1 MCSPQHRS
9 QGRVIVEVSRMKSR
23 MKCGLFVPRR
33 GGDHSS
39 RGLAFVTVL
48 AASLAF
54 CVQAQA
60 ELLVSR
66 YSVNLGGVRMGEAVL
81 HATIDA
87 KHYKVEISADVGTLL
102 NNTKFQ
108 GEASGSRAGVK
119 LSPRYYKLITS
130 DGQESAI
137 DFEAK
142 SPDKKKENPLRGV
155 LDPLSALLAAS
166 IRPSAANA
174 SPCDKVLTVLMS
186 RAKIDA
192 SLQPLQEEHD
202 PRLVS
207 CRVRFTPSENSTANA
222 AQLQQVQWDV
232 YFQRLNKP
240 EMWLVEQLSLPTDLG
255 PVTINRVE
263 TAISGS

>member
-1 MCSPQHRS
+1 M
-9 QGRVIVEVSRMKSR
+9 I
-23 MKCGLFVPRR
+23 
-33 GGDHSS
+33 
-39 RGLAFVTVL
+39 
-48 AASLAF
+48 
-54 CVQAQA
+54 
-60 ELLVSR
+60 SR
-66 YSVNLGGVRMGEAVL
+66 YSVNLGGVRMGEAVV
-81 HATIDA
+81 HTTIDA
-87 KHYKVEISADVGTLL
+87 KRYKVEISADVGTLL

-108 GEASGSRAGVK
+108 GEASGSRSGLK
-119 LSPRYYKLITS
+119 LSPQYYKLITS

-142 SPDKKKENPLRGV
+142 SPDKKKANPLQGV

-174 SPCDKVLTVLMS
+174 SPCGKVLTVLMS

-207 CRVRFTPSENSTANA
+207 CKVLFTPNANSAANNA
-222 AQLQQVQWDV
+222 APLQPVQWEV
-232 YFQRLNKP
+232 YFQKLNKP

-263 TAISGS
+263 TSISGS